1 MPCGNSTSNINV
13 SKTFVTINPEAFTG
27 SRFVISIP
35 STDYQSG
42 ITGGDVI
49 YYDIPGVSYLK
60 ADANSAAKSEVVGIV
75 ESRDSSTGALTVVT
89 QGSINLPSRGITYL
103 AGETGGA
110 GGLDVYFLSD
120 REAGLIQPVA
130 PSDTGKI
137 IKPIYQ
143 VAPHSSGAYTGIVT
157 NYIGYSVTP
166 DIETLVGG
174 FASGVG
180 SIVFT
185 FGEITD
191 GDYIPLDGTSYI
203 PWTDENQDIINKF
216 GTSYG
221 LVYKIKLKSKGTNTV
236 LTSSNLASL
245 SSGGTRITSV
255 YYKLNNETYTPDE
268 NDSRAKISI
277 FGKTTT
283 VKDPS
288 SNLNFSWNNTFL
300 TSSSSRQS
308 VLLGFENITGL
319 ASPTAG
325 DIVFYSISGDR
336 FVSANKTSRSLGTPS
351 VNSNINNGLTNVSGN
366 PYTFTVKTDAGNVEC
381 VLAEEATI
389 IGVLPPKIDIITN
402 LYQSAPTTVLD
413 GSKKE
418 TAITSQKSNSLV
430 SLKAYMKIK
439 DSGNIKSFIPNAVE
453 IDSLHGNTIT
463 IGDKANNQ
471 EEDLD
476 TVITDLRT
484 RLAAVESRLNI
495 V

>member
-13 SKTFVTINPEAFTG
+13 SKTFVTINPEAFAG
-27 SRFVISIP
+27 SRFIISIP
-35 STDYQSG
+35 STDYQAG

-49 YYDIPGVSYLK
+49 YYDIAGTSYLK
-60 ADANSAAKSEVVGIV
+60 ADANSATKSEVVGIV

-120 REAGLIQPVA
+120 REPGLIQPVA
-130 PSDTGKI
+130 PSDTGRI

-143 VAPHSSGAYTGIVT
+143 VAPHSSGSYSGIVT

-174 FASGVG
+174 FASSVG

-191 GDYIPLDGTSYI
+191 SDYIPLDGTSYI
-203 PWTDENQDIINKF
+203 PWTNENEAVINRI

-221 LVYKIKLKSKGTNTV
+221 LVYKIKLKSKVTNEL
-236 LTSSNLASL
+236 LTSLTLASL
-245 SSGGTRITSV
+245 GNGATRIDAV
-255 YYKLNNETYTPDE
+255 YYKLNIEKYNTDE
-268 NDSRAKISI
+268 NDRRSKISI
-277 FGKTTT
+277 FGKNIF

-288 SNLNFSWNNTFL
+288 ANLNFSWNNTFL
-300 TSSSSRQS
+300 TSSISRQS
-308 VLLGFENITGL
+308 VLLGFETITGL

-351 VNSNINNGLTNVSGN
+351 VDPNINNGLTSVPN
-366 PYTFTVKTDAGNVEC
+366 PYTFMVKTDAEIIEC
-381 VLAEEATI
+381 VLAEPATI

-418 TAITSQKSNSLV
+418 IAITSQKSNSLV
-430 SLKAYMKIK
+430 SVKTYMKIR
-439 DSGNIKSFIPNAVE
+439 DSGNIKSFIPNAIE
-453 IDSLHGNTIT
+453 IKSLHGNTIT
-463 IGDKANNQ
+463 IGDKANNL
-471 EEDLD
+471 EEDLE